1 MFKFRV
7 IGFILLIALLGG
19 IFFWEAGGFWLFLA
33 AAPAMCAAA
42 VGECCLMLK
51 RSGRPAFPLP
61 GAILSWIFLILLIVA
76 LRFDWSW
83 SSPAALLILPVAV
96 CFAGLIGILLMRP
109 RLMEG
114 LFTTLGVTGMLT
126 WSLGALLLT
135 YLIPPRGYW
144 LFFLCLATKATDT
157 GGYIVGTLTAKLPG
171 GNHKIAPTVSPK
183 KSWEGLVGGFL
194 LSLAV
199 AWAFYR
205 FGNAHLAPYFPPPS
219 LRWYLTAGAALSIG
233 SFFGDLTESAI
244 KRMCGV
250 KDSGGFVP
258 GMGGAFDVLDS
269 FLYNGMLFWILILF
283 A

>member
-19 IFFWEAGGFWLFLA
+19 IFFWKAGGFWLFLA

-42 VGECCLMLK
+42 VGECCLMLR

-61 GAILSWIFLILLIVA
+61 GAILSWAFPILLIVA
-76 LRFDWSW
+76 LRFDWLW

-96 CFAGLIGILLMRP
+96 FFAGLIGILLMRP

-114 LFTTLGVTGMLT
+114 IFTTLGVTGMLT
-126 WSLGALLLT
+126 WSLGALLMT
-135 YLIPPRGYW
+135 YTLPPYGYW

-171 GNHKIAPTVSPK
+171 GNHKIAPSVSPK

-205 FGNAHLAPYFPPPS
+205 FGNAHVDLYIAPPS
-219 LRWYLTAGAALSIG
+219 LWWYLTAGAVLSIG

-269 FLYNGMLFWILILF
+269 FLYNGMLFWILVIF

>member
-7 IGFILLIALLGG
+7 IGFILLLALLGG

-61 GAILSWIFLILLIVA
+61 GAILSWLVLFLAVGGFENVSSMLRPEFIF
-76 LRFDWSW
+76 
-83 SSPAALLILPVAV
+83 AAFAAACI
-96 CFAGLIGILLMRP
+96 AGLIGILLMRP

-114 LFTTLGVTGMLT
+114 IFTTLGVTGMLT
-126 WSLGALLLT
+126 WSLGALLMT
-135 YLIPPRGYW
+135 YLLPPCGYW

-171 GNHKIAPTVSPK
+171 GNHKIAPSVSPK
-183 KSWEGLVGGFL
+183 KSWEGFVGGFL

-205 FGNAHLAPYFPPPS
+205 FGNAHVDLYIAPPS
-219 LRWYLTAGAALSIG
+219 LRWYLVAGAVLSIG

-283 A
+283 V